1 MYRCIIE
8 LNTAQFPPIS
18 RTSLPILFLK
28 ILIFMAMRDRERG
41 TVFWSFGYPE
51 NIDQTHRVESVAIFV
66 VFAYICRPIFGLT
79 SFQPRHCS
87 SPPLLC
93 FFVAAAIDPKQ
104 RVQQ

>member
-18 RTSLPILFLK
+18 RTSLPIFFYK

-51 NIDQTHRVESVAIFV
+51 NIDQTHQTENTPVPGAKSNNQNMLQTCCSARRGTDEERIRHKTYRFL
-66 VFAYICRPIFGLT
+66 YI
-79 SFQPRHCS
+79 
-87 SPPLLC
+87 
-93 FFVAAAIDPKQ
+93 
-104 RVQQ
+104 

>member
-18 RTSLPILFLK
+18 RTSLPIFFYK

-51 NIDQTHRVESVAIFV
+51 NIDQTHQLQ
-66 VFAYICRPIFGLT
+66 Y
-79 SFQPRHCS
+79 
-87 SPPLLC
+87 
-93 FFVAAAIDPKQ
+93 
-104 RVQQ
+104 